1 MFFKFDIV
9 KTSFYYIMDP
19 IGQPVSVNRKFV
31 KFIKE
36 EIMPEY
42 TKVLD
47 KFYTQLIQELD
58 KKYLNVDSSYS
69 TYNGSDRD

>member
-1 MFFKFDIV
+1 
-9 KTSFYYIMDP
+9 MDP